1 MGVSFLT
8 LGIVLLPLGAA
19 LGLALAPLRGLA
31 ARRVST
37 AAAAGLLLLAGLSCL
52 AVPDG
57 RELSWGSAAPWL
69 ATTGSGLS
77 LAIDGLN
84 RYGLL
89 ALAAVLLL
97 AVSVEGRFGG
107 APSRARLA
115 LALTGAG
122 GMALV
127 LTSRDLMV
135 AAAGH
140 GLAGLALAAV
150 LGLGRA
156 AGSGRAG
163 RRFAHWAAS
172 GSLML
177 AAAAA
182 LGGAGSG
189 STLVDEVA
197 AAGVSH
203 GGPAAALAAAAL
215 AMQIPLVPFHTW
227 LVPVCTSGALSGRI
241 LISGAWCAVGAFGL
255 LRFWLALFPAE
266 GLAASPWLVLWAGS
280 SALWTAMLAIVQPRP
295 GLSPRAALAV
305 ASTGGLMAAGLFA
318 PGSLQA
324 LGAAVLAAGI
334 ALPRA
339 SLLLL
344 ALWIEDR
351 GAGGL
356 RTAWAW
362 LALGLT
368 VAAVPGGGAVPGWLT
383 LVAGVLAAHPGLG
396 WLLILSSGVLAVA
409 LLDPVVDLARRPASS
424 GRGALRRV
432 LPLVIVTAG
441 VVGLRPEPLLSGV
454 RPAIERTLP
463 GPSTSTGPGVKA
475 APAAHAGGIR
485 P

>member
-1 MGVSFLT
+1 MDTPFVS

-19 LGLALAPLRGLA
+19 LALALAPLQGIA
-31 ARRVST
+31 ARRAST
-37 AAAAGLLLLAGLSCL
+37 AAAAGLLLLAGLFCL
-52 AVPDG
+52 AAPHG
-57 RELSWGSAAPWL
+57 PELSGGFSAPWL
-69 ATTGSGLS
+69 AVTGSGLS
-77 LAIDGLN
+77 LAVDGLN
-84 RYGLL
+84 RYALL

-97 AVSVEGRFGG
+97 AVSVEGRFGS
-107 APSRARLA
+107 APSRARLV

-150 LGLGRA
+150 LGLGQE
-156 AGSGRAG
+156 AGSGRSG

-177 AAAAA
+177 AGAAA
-182 LGGAGSG
+182 LCGAGTG
-189 STLVDEVA
+189 STLVDEIAVK
-197 AAGVSH
+197 GVSN
-203 GGPAAALAAAAL
+203 GGAAAALVAAAL

-241 LISGAWCAVGAFGL
+241 LVSGAWCAVGAFGL
-255 LRFWLALFPAE
+255 VRFWLALFPGEA
-266 GLAASPWLVLWAGS
+266 LSASPWLVLWAAS

-295 GLSPRAALAV
+295 GLSRRAALAV
-305 ASTGGLMAAGLFA
+305 ASTGGLMAAGAFA
-318 PGSLQA
+318 PGSHQA
-324 LGAAVLAAGI
+324 LGAAALAAGI

-356 RTAWAW
+356 RTTWAW
-362 LALGLT
+362 LLLSLT
-368 VAAVPGGGAVPGWLT
+368 VAAAPGGGALPGWLI
-383 LVAGVLAAHPGLG
+383 LAGGILAGHAGIG
-396 WLLILSSGVLAVA
+396 WLLILSSGALAVA
-409 LLDPVVDLARRPASS
+409 LLDPVVELAKRPASAS
-424 GRGALRRV
+424 RGGLRWV
-432 LPLVIVTAG
+432 LALVIVTAG
-441 VVGLRPEPLLSGV
+441 VIGLRPEPLLSGA
-454 RPAIERTLP
+454 RPVIERLLP
-463 GPSTSTGPGVKA
+463 GFVMSTE
-475 APAAHAGGIR
+475 PAAKPAPVEHAEGIR

>member
-1 MGVSFLT
+1 MDVFAAWS
-8 LGIVLLPLGAA
+8 IVLLPLGAA
-19 LGLALAPLRGLA
+19 LGLALAPLQGLA

-37 AAAAGLLLLAGLSCL
+37 AAAAGLLLIAGLFCL
-52 AVPDG
+52 GAPH
-57 RELSWGSAAPWL
+57 GSALSGGYSSSWP

-77 LAIDGLN
+77 LAVDGLN
-84 RYGLL
+84 RYALL

-107 APSRARLA
+107 TPSRARLA

-127 LTSRDLMV
+127 LTSGDMMV

-150 LGLGRA
+150 LGLGRE

-189 STLVDEVA
+189 STLVDEIA

-241 LISGAWCAVGAFGL
+241 LISGGWCAVGAFGL
-255 LRFWLALFPAE
+255 LRFWLALFPGEA
-266 GLAASPWLVLWAGS
+266 LAASPWLVLWAGS

-295 GLSPRAALAV
+295 GLSRRAALAV
-305 ASTGGLMAAGLFA
+305 ASTGALMAAGVFA

-324 LGAAVLAAGI
+324 LGTAALAAGI

-368 VAAVPGGGAVPGWLT
+368 VAAAPGGGALPGWLT
-383 LVAGVLAAHPGLG
+383 LMAGVLAAHPGMG
-396 WLLILSSGVLAVA
+396 WLLILSSGVLALA
-409 LLDPVVDLARRPASS
+409 LLDPVVGLARRPPSS
-424 GRGALRRV
+424 GGGALGWV
-432 LPLVIVTAG
+432 LALVIASAG
-441 VVGLRPEPLLSGV
+441 VVGLRPEPLMSGA
-454 RPAIERTLP
+454 RPVIERMQ
-463 GPSTSTGPGVKA
+463 GSRTSTGPA
-475 APAAHAGGIR
+475 ARPAPVAHAEGIG